1 MYMVGRGSE
10 VNTVSVYKVL
20 ASADYG
26 NAQGAALCNGL
37 TPVGYW
43 LQELHDTNPAKC
55 VHYT

>member
-1 MYMVGRGSE
+1 MVGRGSE